1 MCEFTGMCVSIC
13 KPLQVS
19 GGGRRG
25 GNWIVEERRMR
36 RGEEGKIK
44 GGGEVEME
52 RGLKKWFQ
60 FSLRLRFNAFHST
73 YTGDTWA

>member
-25 GNWIVEERRMR
+25 GNWIGEEDEERRGGENKGGR
-36 RGEEGKIK
+36 RGGDGEGLEE
-44 GGGEVEME
+44 VVSV
-52 RGLKKWFQ
+52 LFAV
-60 FSLRLRFNAFHST
+60 AF
-73 YTGDTWA
+73 